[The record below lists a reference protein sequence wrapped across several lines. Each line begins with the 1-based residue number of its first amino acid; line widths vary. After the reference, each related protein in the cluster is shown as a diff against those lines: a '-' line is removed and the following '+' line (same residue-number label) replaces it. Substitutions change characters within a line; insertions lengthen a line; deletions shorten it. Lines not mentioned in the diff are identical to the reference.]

1 MSRNRGLFIS
11 KTKST
16 EKMNM
21 RLEATQEELEQEQD
35 LQENK
40 KQYIG
45 HLFYLIIYNEEQMG
59 RSGMVY
65 PCILCSSD

>member
-11 KTKST
+11 ETKSA

-45 HLFYLIIYNEEQMG
+45 HCFSMFGLY
-59 RSGMVY
+59 
-65 PCILCSSD
+65 